1 MSSLD
6 AKLSELRGRVRR
18 AGSAAVAFS
27 GGVDSSL
34 VAKIARDELGDR
46 VVAVTVD
53 SPLFPA
59 SELSRARDV
68 AREIGIEHVV
78 VRSSPM
84 DDDAF
89 VSNPPDR
96 CYLCKRAGLAE
107 VKRVARSRHLRTVMD
122 GSNWDDQKDFR
133 PGSRAKSELGVRSPL
148 AEAGVTKAR
157 ARALSRR
164 LGLSTSDRESTP
176 CLATRIPYGERITEE
191 KLGMIEKAEELLRA
205 KGFRDVRVRLHMG
218 VARIEVHRGDVERL
232 AAPRTRNAVVRKL
245 KTLGFDYVALDLEG
259 YRTGSMNEVIDG

>member
-46 VVAVTVD
+46 AVAVTID

-68 AREIGIEHVV
+68 AREIGIEHLVV
-78 VRSSPM
+78 KPSLM
-84 DDDAF
+84 DCDAF

-96 CYLCKRAGLAE
+96 CYLCKRLGLAE
-107 VKRVARSRHLRTVMD
+107 VKRAARSRRLRTVMD
-122 GSNWDDQKDFR
+122 GSNYDDKKDFR
-133 PGSRAKSELGVRSPL
+133 PGSRARRELSVRSPL
-148 AEAGVTKAR
+148 AEAQVSKAC
-157 ARALSRR
+157 ARALSKR

-176 CLATRIPYGERITEE
+176 CLATRIQYGERITEE
-191 KLGMIEKAEELLRA
+191 KLSMIEQAEELLRA
-205 KGFRDVRVRLHMG
+205 KGFGDVRVRLHMG

-232 AAPRTRNAVVRKL
+232 AAPRTRHAVVRKL
-245 KTLGFDYVALDLEG
+245 KALGFDYVALDLEG
-259 YRTGSMNEVIDG
+259 YRTGSMDEVIDG